1 MNYSERRKKV
11 WESMENNSILFLYS
25 GKALH
30 ISADAYQHFE
40 ANRQFFYLTGIRR
53 ENMVLILDKTGE
65 NLEETLLVEPSDPKV
80 ERWTG

>member
-30 ISADAYQHFE
+30 ISADSYQHFE
-40 ANRQFFYLTGIRR
+40 ANRLFFYLTGIRR

-65 NLEETLLVEPSDPKV
+65 HLIL
-80 ERWTG
+80 